1 VEYFQYAR
9 RNDRPYGIFD
19 TITRISATET
29 EQAVTAAAVVMLADE
44 SAVTLSL
51 EKATTNSDRLSCA
64 LKSSQSWL
72 ESLQSANESVSALVE
87 LVTRVDIS
95 SEGMRLLLEL
105 PLPTTEADEKCRD
118 RISLCRMFPV
128 EMKRRGI
135 EMRWFLRA
143 IARPADSTVR

>member
-1 VEYFQYAR
+1 MEYFQYAR

-95 SEGMRLLLEL
+95 SEGMRL
-105 PLPTTEADEKCRD
+105 C
-118 RISLCRMFPV
+118 S
-128 EMKRRGI
+128 
-135 EMRWFLRA
+135 
-143 IARPADSTVR
+143 

>member
-44 SAVTLSL
+44 SAVTL
-51 EKATTNSDRLSCA
+51 TTNSDRLSCA

-72 ESLQSANESVSALVE
+72 ESLQSANESVSALGE

>member
-1 VEYFQYAR
+1 
-9 RNDRPYGIFD
+9 
-19 TITRISATET
+19 
-29 EQAVTAAAVVMLADE
+29 M
-44 SAVTLSL
+44 
-51 EKATTNSDRLSCA
+51 
-64 LKSSQSWL
+64 
-72 ESLQSANESVSALVE
+72 SALVE

-105 PLPTTEADEKCRD
+105 PLPTTEPDEKCRD